1 MPLWL
6 GWNTGVHSQ
15 LRGPNRANASLL
27 IAVLPWGYMRQEL
40 TRAPRK
46 AWFWGP
52 WAVLPAC
59 RDFQNL
65 EAGLVIRLS
74 RRLRLGSGIWPT
86 TMTTASIKMAMLGVE
101 KEKQMVLLAVVAEVV
116 NALSDFESMSRCA

>member
-1 MPLWL
+1 M
-6 GWNTGVHSQ
+6 
-15 LRGPNRANASLL
+15 
-27 IAVLPWGYMRQEL
+27 
-40 TRAPRK
+40 
-46 AWFWGP
+46 
-52 WAVLPAC
+52 LPAC